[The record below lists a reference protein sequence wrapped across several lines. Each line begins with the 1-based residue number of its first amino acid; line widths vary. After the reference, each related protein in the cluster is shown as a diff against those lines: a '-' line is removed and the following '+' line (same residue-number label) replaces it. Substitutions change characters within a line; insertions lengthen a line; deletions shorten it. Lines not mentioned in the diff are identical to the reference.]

1 MSKQSSQEFEGIADG
16 VVQLRFSN
24 EDNTVNDINAAE
36 FAEVLQGLVEF
47 TSQLA
52 KAGSFGDG
60 MAPVVRVRPPVE
72 GSFIVDA
79 IVTSYGIDPVATVGT
94 IMGVTGGIGQ
104 SINVAVKRLRGDVV
118 TDIDYLN
125 NGNVKLNWRDGTV
138 SEVPEPAWK
147 QLNAMKSSTRKALR
161 KIMAPLSDDVAHL
174 EVRDG
179 ALDESSDEVLQSEPE
194 VVMSRSD
201 YYTAA
206 AEVDDESIETEVLE
220 AEAQLRSI
228 DFRPGEKWRVQTPL
242 GNRLATIE
250 DEDFLLRLDRGMALH
265 KNDIFTV
272 LINETRTTKNGRTTK
287 EWSITQVTFKRRG
300 DDDGYSDNASEES
313 SSEAA

>member
-1 MSKQSSQEFEGIADG
+1 MSTNSLQDFQGIADG

-24 EDNTVNDINAAE
+24 EENTVSDINAAE

-52 KAGSFGDG
+52 KVGSFGDG

-79 IVTSYGIDPVATVGT
+79 VIASYGADPVETVGT
-94 IMGVTGGIGQ
+94 IVATAAGVGQ
-104 SINVAVKRLRGDVV
+104 AINVAVKRLRGDIV
-118 TDIDYLN
+118 TDFEYLD
-125 NGNVKLNWRDGTV
+125 NGNVKLNWRDGSV
-138 SEVPEPAWK
+138 SEVPEQAWK
-147 QLNAMKSSTRKALR
+147 ELKNVKVSTRKALR
-161 KIMAPLSDDVAHL
+161 KIMAPLSDDVSRL

-179 ALDESSDEVLQSEPE
+179 SVDESSDEVLQSVPE
-194 VVMSRSD
+194 IVMSRAD
-201 YYTAA
+201 YYTAV
-206 AEVDDESIETEVLE
+206 AEIDDESTEIEQLE

-228 DFRPGEKWRVQTPL
+228 DFRRGEKWRVETPL

-265 KNDIFTV
+265 KNDIFNV
-272 LINETRTTKNGRTTK
+272 LIRETRTTKNGRTTK
-287 EWSITQVTFKRRG
+287 DWSITQVTFTRRG
-300 DDDGYSDNASEES
+300 DDDGDGEHASEAS
-313 SSEAA
+313 